1 MSNTEEQLEALHDIR
16 KMMERSSRFLSL
28 NGLSGVFVG
37 LFALAGAAAAYLYL
51 QTKHGNLPYFE
62 YAKNEKG
69 EMNMPFVTFFLIDA
83 LSVLVLSLFTSTYL
97 TVKKARK
104 AGEKVWTNSG
114 KQLMY
119 NMAIPLATGGMF
131 CLIMVV
137 QGYTGMVA
145 PATLVFYGLALVN
158 ASKYTFEHIKYLGL
172 VQISLGL
179 LAAVFINH
187 GLLFWALG
195 FGVVH
200 IIYGTIAYFTFEK
213 K

>member
-1 MSNTEEQLEALHDIR
+1 
-16 KMMERSSRFLSL
+16 
-28 NGLSGVFVG
+28 
-37 LFALAGAAAAYLYL
+37 
-51 QTKHGNLPYFE
+51 
-62 YAKNEKG
+62 
-69 EMNMPFVTFFLIDA
+69 
-83 LSVLVLSLFTSTYL
+83 
-97 TVKKARK
+97 
-104 AGEKVWTNSG
+104 
-114 KQLMY
+114 
-119 NMAIPLATGGMF
+119 MAIPLATGGIF

-200 IIYGTIAYFTFEK
+200 ITYDTIAYFTFEK